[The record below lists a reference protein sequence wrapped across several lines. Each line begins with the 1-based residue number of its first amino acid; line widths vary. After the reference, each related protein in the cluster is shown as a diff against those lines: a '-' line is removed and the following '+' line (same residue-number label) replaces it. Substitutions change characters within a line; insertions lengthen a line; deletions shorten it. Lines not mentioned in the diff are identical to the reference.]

1 MQRKTALLLTLVM
14 AASLYGCGST
24 ETNTQESSNTD
35 VVEASNKTELSENHI
50 FQNSLIYN
58 LKKS

>member
-1 MQRKTALLLTLVM
+1 MTLFFCIKEHFYQKGP
-14 AASLYGCGST
+14 L
-24 ETNTQESSNTD
+24 TNTQESSNTD